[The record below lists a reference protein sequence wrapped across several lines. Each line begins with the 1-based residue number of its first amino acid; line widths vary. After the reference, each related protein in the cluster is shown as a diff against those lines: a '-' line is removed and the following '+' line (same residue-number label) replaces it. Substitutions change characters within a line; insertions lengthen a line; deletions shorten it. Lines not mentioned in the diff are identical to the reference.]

1 MASSSK
7 KSRSKDD
14 RRCVLSGDKADSDSD
29 SSTGGMSSDE
39 ERMIDDQ
46 LQNASDFGSD
56 SR

>member
-1 MASSSK
+1 MI
-7 KSRSKDD
+7 RDV
-14 RRCVLSGDKADSDSD
+14 RYLVIRPTLIRIV
-29 SSTGGMSSDE
+29 GGMSSDE